1 MIRYLCY
8 TILLSVLY
16 LGSVQC
22 DLSKDTLS
30 LTKDKEARQFSLF
43 SIVTFKNDQCTT
55 AGGLKGTCMTASE
68 CSTTG
73 TASGNCAASF
83 GVCCYIKVSTCGGV
97 VSRNCTYIESP
108 GFPSDYSTA
117 GDCSYTVNR
126 CQDDICQIRLDFT
139 SVSLQQPKATGTAT
153 TDGDCSDTILDITGG
168 LSASSIFSN
177 PPDLCGTLTGQHVY
191 IDSGRASTAA
201 TLKFTLATS
210 ESNSWRIKVT
220 QIECWNPT
228 KAPQG
233 CLQYYYGDRRHTIT
247 SFNWDGTSSCTT
259 GCLSDEQSYSVCFR
273 PEKGMCGMQWSQTEV
288 SSSLSSFAFKDDT
301 DTDEINETAETTNEE
316 DDQENGTNCDSGYI
330 QFHGTEASVGDR
342 WCGLDFNSAE
352 EATTGGTMHSVGSNW
367 NIAQIV
373 VEESEGENAEENTN
387 PSAGFSLVAQQL
399 ACNSASNYDI
409 DNESTKEEE
418 AD

>member
-1 MIRYLCY
+1 MIRYLRY
-8 TILLSVLY
+8 TILLSILY

-22 DLSKDTLS
+22 DLSKNTLS
-30 LTKDKEARQFSLF
+30 STKDKEARQFSLF

-68 CSTTG
+68 CSGTG

-108 GFPSDYSTA
+108 GFPSDYSTS

-139 SVSLQQPKATGTAT
+139 SVTLQQPKATGTAT

-168 LSASSIFSN
+168 LTANSIFSN

-233 CLQYYYGDRRHTIT
+233 CLQYFYGDTMHTVT
-247 SFNWDGTSSCTT
+247 SFNWDGTSACST

-288 SSSLSSFAFKDDT
+288 SSSLSSFAFKDQEA
-301 DTDEINETAETTNEE
+301 DEETENTT
-316 DDQENGTNCDSGYI
+316 QENGTACDSGYI
-330 QFHGTEASVGDR
+330 QFHGTEASIKDR
-342 WCGLDFNSAE
+342 WCGIAFNSVE
-352 EATTGGTMHSVGSNW
+352 NATSGGTMHASGSLW
-367 NIAQIV
+367 NIMQV
-373 VEESEGENAEENTN
+373 TVEESEGEENNGNTN
-387 PSAGFSLVAQQL
+387 PSAGFSLVAQQK
-399 ACNSASNYDI
+399 ACTSAYGGDSD
-409 DNESTKEEE
+409 E
-418 AD
+418 

>member
-1 MIRYLCY
+1 MIRYLHY
-8 TILLSVLY
+8 TILLSILY
-16 LGSVQC
+16 LGSIQC

-30 LTKDKEARQFSLF
+30 STKDKEARQFSLF

-68 CSTTG
+68 CAGVG

-83 GVCCYIKVSTCGGV
+83 GVCCYIKVSTCGGTV
-97 VSRNCTYIESP
+97 TRNCTYIESP
-108 GFPSDYSTA
+108 GYPSDYSTS

-139 SVSLQQPKATGTAT
+139 TVKLQQPKATGTAT

-168 LSASSIFSN
+168 LSANSIFSN

-210 ESNSWRIKVT
+210 EANTWRIKVT

-233 CLQYYYGDRRHTIT
+233 CLQYFYGDTTHTVS

-259 GCLSDEQSYSVCFR
+259 GCLSDKQAYSVCFR
-273 PEKGMCGMQWSQTEV
+273 PEKGMCGMQWTQTEV
-288 SSSLSSFAFKDDT
+288 SSSLSSFAFKDQ
-301 DTDEINETAETTNEE
+301 EEGEE
-316 DDQENGTNCDSGYI
+316 DEEADQENGTNCDSGYI
-330 QFHGTEASVGDR
+330 QFHGTEASVMDR
-342 WCGLDFNSAE
+342 WCGVVFNSAE
-352 EATTGGTMHSVGSNW
+352 DATTGGTMHASFSNW

-373 VEESEGENAEENTN
+373 VEESEGEENDGNTN
-387 PSAGFSLVAQQL
+387 PAAGFSLKATQK
-399 ACNSASNYDI
+399 ACFSAFGGDSEA
-409 DNESTKEEE
+409 NESDGSDGTTNENEE
-418 AD
+418 

>member
-1 MIRYLCY
+1 LIKCKQIWINMIKYLRY
-8 TILLSVLY
+8 TILLSILY
-16 LGSVQC
+16 LGSVQS
-22 DLSKDTLS
+22 DF
-30 LTKDKEARQFSLF
+30 TKDSLSSDKDRDARQFSLF

-68 CSTTG
+68 CAGTG

-83 GVCCYIKVSTCGGV
+83 GVCCYIKVDTCGGT

-108 GFPSDYSTA
+108 SYPSDYSTT

-153 TDGDCSDTILDITGG
+153 TDADCSDTILDITGG
-168 LSASSIFSN
+168 LSANSIFSN
-177 PPDLCGTLTGQHVY
+177 PPNLCGTLTGQHVY

-220 QIECWNPT
+220 QIECWSPT

-233 CLQYYYGDRRHTIT
+233 CLQYYYGDTRHTVT
-247 SFNWDGTSSCTT
+247 SFNYDGTSACSS
-259 GCLSDEQSYSVCFR
+259 GCLSDSQSYSVCFR

-288 SSSLSSFAFKDDT
+288 SSSLSSFAFR
-301 DTDEINETAETTNEE
+301 DEEAESTS
-316 DDQENGTNCDSGYI
+316 QENGTNCDSGYI
-330 QFHGTEASVGDR
+330 QFHGTEGSVGDR
-342 WCGLDFNSAE
+342 WCGIAFNSLE
-352 EATTGGTMHSVGSNW
+352 NATTGGTMHASGSNW
-367 NIAQIV
+367 NIMQV
-373 VEESEGENAEENTN
+373 SVEEAEVA
-387 PSAGFSLVAQQL
+387 SQLAAGFSLIAQQKG
-399 ACNSASNYDI
+399 CYSAFGGDV
-409 DNESTKEEE
+409 DNNIVMASDEEIE
-418 AD
+418 N